1 MLSHFL
7 SSLFNNATQPI
18 TSSLSLFLI
27 HKLDLL
33 PNQDVFVYSFF
44 DDRNAPLDPVLKD
57 GVKGSYIKKIKILT
71 RTRSTDARQNPA
83 L

>member
-44 DDRNAPLDPVLKD
+44 DESN
-57 GVKGSYIKKIKILT
+57 G
-71 RTRSTDARQNPA
+71 
-83 L
+83 

>member
-18 TSSLSLFLI
+18 TSSLGLFLI

-33 PNQDVFVYSFF
+33 HNQDVFVYSFF
-44 DDRNAPLDPVLKD
+44 DESN
-57 GVKGSYIKKIKILT
+57 G
-71 RTRSTDARQNPA
+71 
-83 L
+83 